1 MCTFL
6 SQAVWEFSIKNQN
19 YAVERSLKQANKF
32 DVMVSVV
39 DSYQKRLLFKYN
51 KKNQT
56 NVEIIKKKKHFDLPH
71 CLHLLEITQSCV

>member
-6 SQAVWEFSIKNQN
+6 SQSVWEFSIKNQN
-19 YAVERSLKQANKF
+19 YAVEHSLKQANKF

-51 KKNQT
+51 KKPHKCEN
-56 NVEIIKKKKHFDLPH
+56 NKKNETFRSAALFAS
-71 CLHLLEITQSCV
+71 T